1 MAMKLLIKPLEAKS
15 LSVESKPLFTP
26 PLESLKE
33 VLEKGLKANFDEVD
47 VNVVTSPDLTQEPFN
62 LASEGKSIWK
72 EFESFLNPFHSQNL
86 QEFMIYGKKN
96 QESLKKIKTKFS
108 ALDKDPKFTLQ
119 DYVEIPKF
127 LI

>member
-1 MAMKLLIKPLEAKS
+1 MTLRDTFLNDKRNPRPRKHYKMAMKLLIKPLEAKS

-62 LASEGKSIWK
+62 LASEGKSI
-72 EFESFLNPFHSQNL
+72 
-86 QEFMIYGKKN
+86 
-96 QESLKKIKTKFS
+96 
-108 ALDKDPKFTLQ
+108 
-119 DYVEIPKF
+119 
-127 LI
+127 